1 MRIPIRTSRW
11 AIWARRL
18 ASLALPFEIIP
29 VLMHRERMVASDTFT
44 LLFGIGLALAF
55 LAILAGLIA
64 LVRLWQT
71 GFRGWDKAL
80 QALILGLIMVS
91 PVAIAAYWATSYPDT
106 SDVATT
112 GELPRLVIDGGDAE
126 VPLAQEARAVAF
138 PTAVARTYTLPPS
151 KVFSL
156 VVGLVAAQNWEIRFR
171 REPVAPD
178 TAGRLNALAMTWFG
192 YRDEV
197 AIRIGRA
204 DAGSVVSMRSASLF
218 GLDDLGA
225 NGRRIEAFLAALD
238 HAVIEAERQGPIG
251 DAPAPDGAGA
261 ETTENDGGAASAN

>member
-29 VLMHRERMVASDTFT
+29 IFMHRERMVASDTFT
-44 LLFGIGLALAF
+44 LLFGIGLVLAL
-55 LAILAGLIA
+55 LAILIALIA

-71 GFRGWDKAL
+71 GFHGWDKAL
-80 QALILGLIMVS
+80 QALVLGLILVS
-91 PVAIAAYWATSYPDT
+91 PLGIAIYWGMEYPAT
-106 SDVATT
+106 SDVATS
-112 GELPRLVIDGGDAE
+112 GELPQFVIEGNSSRT
-126 VPLAQEARAVAF
+126 PLAADIRASAF
-138 PTAVARTYTLPPS
+138 PTAVARNYALPPQ

-156 VVGLVAAQNWEIRFR
+156 VANLVKAQGWEIRFR

-178 TAGRLNALAMTWFG
+178 NAGRLNALAMTWCG

-197 AIRIGRA
+197 AIRIGWT
-204 DAGSVVSMRSASLF
+204 DTGSVVSMRSASLF

-225 NGRRIEAFLAALD
+225 NGRRIEGFLTALD
-238 HAVIEAERQGPIG
+238 QAVIEAEREGPIS
-251 DAPAPDGAGA
+251 DAKFF
-261 ETTENDGGAASAN
+261 

>member
-29 VLMHRERMVASDTFT
+29 IIMHRERMVASDTFT
-44 LLFGIGLALAF
+44 LLFGIGLALAC
-55 LAILAGLIA
+55 LAILFGLIA

-71 GFRGWDKAL
+71 GYRGWDKAL
-80 QALILGLIMVS
+80 QAVLLGLILVLPLGMAS
-91 PVAIAAYWATSYPDT
+91 YWAAIYPAT

-112 GELPRLVIDGGDAE
+112 GEVPKLLIEGAASE
-126 VPLAQEARAVAF
+126 IPLAQGLRDAAF
-138 PTAVARTYTLPPS
+138 PTAVARSYGLPPD

-156 VVGLVAAQNWEIRFR
+156 VAELATSQGWDIRFR
-171 REPVAPD
+171 REPVAPN

-197 AIRIGRA
+197 AIRIGWTN
-204 DAGSVVSMRSASLF
+204 AGSVVSMRSASLF
-218 GLDDLGA
+218 GLDDLGT

-238 HAVIEAERQGPIG
+238 QAVTEAERQGPISDG
-251 DAPAPDGAGA
+251 STPDGTEAG
-261 ETTENDGGAASAN
+261 TDGDGGGEAGND

>member
-29 VLMHRERMVASDTFT
+29 IFMHRERMVAGDTFT
-44 LLFGIGLALAF
+44 LLFGIGLVLAL
-55 LAILAGLIA
+55 LAILTGLVA

-80 QALILGLIMVS
+80 QALILGLVLVS
-91 PVAIAAYWATSYPDT
+91 PLGIAAYWATQYPAT

-112 GELPRLVIDGGDAE
+112 GETPDLVIEADDSE
-126 VPLAQEARAVAF
+126 PPLAQDARAKAF
-138 PTAVARTYTLPPS
+138 PTAVARSYTLPPD

-156 VVGLVAAQNWEIRFR
+156 VAGLVAAQGWEIRFR
-171 REPVAPD
+171 REPVGPD
-178 TAGRLNALAMTWFG
+178 GAGRINALVTTWFG

-197 AIRIGRA
+197 ALRIGWA
-204 DAGSVVSMRSASLF
+204 ASGTVVSMRSASLF

-225 NGRRIEAFLAALD
+225 NGRRIEAFLAGLD
-238 HAVIEAERQGPIG
+238 QAVLEAERQGPIG
-251 DAPAPDGAGA
+251 EVPTPDDPNRETDADEG
-261 ETTENDGGAASAN
+261 